1 VSVARHSVLLLAL
14 TGALAAP
21 VADAT
26 QVVTQPFLGVRLTH
40 QTETSPRLMNIFV
53 AEIDLSV
60 PGISF
65 EMTPRS
71 ASYPGPII
79 NGAPAETARQTTRN
93 FANSVGAQLAINTAF
108 YATEVPATSW
118 ANNVGLTA
126 SLGDHYSPWDPF
138 ANPPQSKQ
146 WYENYFHTAINISQ
160 SNQATFLTMPDTL
173 GDGFQT
179 LPQTTLYNAVTG
191 IYRIIQNNNVRFDL
205 PSTSPDPLTAI
216 GLTASNKL
224 LLVTV
229 DGRQPGFSE
238 GITVIELANLMKNT
252 YGATD
257 AIQLD
262 GGGSTT
268 MVMNSYND
276 AFAAQVL
283 NSYSDPSERSVGS
296 NLAVF
301 ALPNGDFNQN
311 GVMDAADYALWRKS
325 IGGQTAYDAW
335 RQHFG
340 NSAGS
345 GSSSSAGSAVPECS
359 SFALGLSALVL
370 AGFRARVTRRSLT
383 TS

>member
-1 VSVARHSVLLLAL
+1 LWFALFSTLVATSAS
-14 TGALAAP
+14 
-21 VADAT
+21 AT
-26 QVVTQPFLGVRLTH
+26 QVITQPFLGVRLIH

-71 ASYPGPII
+71 GSYPGPVI
-79 NGAPAETARQTTRN
+79 NGAPAETTRQTTRQ

-126 SLGDHYSPWDPF
+126 SLGDRYSPWDPF
-138 ANPPQSKQ
+138 SNPPQSKQ

-160 SNQATFLTMPDTL
+160 SNQATFLSMPDSV

-179 LPQTTLYNAVTG
+179 LPASTLYNTVTG
-191 IYRIIQNNNVRFDL
+191 IYRLIQNNNVRIDL
-205 PSTSPDPLTAI
+205 PSSSPDPLTAI

-252 YGATD
+252 YGAAN
-257 AIQLD
+257 AIQMD

-276 AFAAQVL
+276 AAAAQVL
-283 NSYSDPSERSVGS
+283 NSYSDGSERLVGL

-301 ALPNGDFNQN
+301 ALPNGDYNQS
-311 GVMDAADYALWRKS
+311 GFVDAADYTLWRKS
-325 IGGQTAYDAW
+325 IGGQTAFDAW
-335 RQHFG
+335 RQRFG
-340 NSAGS
+340 DSPGS
-345 GSSSSAGSAVPECS
+345 GSGFSADSTVPEPS
-359 SFALGLSALVL
+359 ILALGLFAIVLTLV
-370 AGFRARVTRRSLT
+370 RARSTRL
-383 TS
+383 